1 MISFVNLIEKRII
14 FGIWLISCNYRYIN
28 FINLQRVGDN
38 IISYSYP
45 PQNFINQKRDK
56 LQDLYSTM
64 TWLTHID
71 KVVYTDCGFC
81 CVKK

>member
-1 MISFVNLIEKRII
+1 MLEI
-14 FGIWLISCNYRYIN
+14 
-28 FINLQRVGDN
+28 GDN
-38 IISYSYP
+38 IDFGKIY
-45 PQNFINQKRDK
+45 QNFINQKRDK